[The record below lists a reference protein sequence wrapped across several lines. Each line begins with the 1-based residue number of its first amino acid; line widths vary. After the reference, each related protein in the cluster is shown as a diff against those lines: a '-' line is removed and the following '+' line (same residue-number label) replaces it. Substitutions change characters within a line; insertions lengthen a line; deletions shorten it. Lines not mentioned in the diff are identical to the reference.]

1 MVRKKKDSKKM
12 ETWILQ
18 EKRFDIY
25 GEKKVEAK
33 TEREREQRL
42 RKGDLRDAC
51 KNSFRFNCNSVNKI
65 IFE

>member
-33 TEREREQRL
+33 TERERESN
-42 RKGDLRDAC
+42 G
-51 KNSFRFNCNSVNKI
+51 
-65 IFE
+65 